1 MLAAIWDNKIDLIFF
16 ISIGFVIVVIA
27 LWFLFNGIYTK
38 SKNKKAAKNLKKPT
52 EINESVEEKPTEE
65 ETIEQ
70 IKEDISSEDKAN
82 EENVQEEAS
91 EAVAPIVVAEEENE
105 QPEESTEIVQEESE
119 PAQEESK
126 EAESVEPAQ
135 EESTVKEEQLEK
147 VEEASSVIEEK
158 EETVESTEIVQEESE
173 PVQEKT
179 EELQEETPEETATP
193 IVFGA
198 EENEQPEETTD
209 AESVE
214 PTEETPVVEETPVKE
229 TKAEEA
235 PTPIVEEEPKAEAKA
250 APVKKGRSYNGKYEV
265 FQVADGY
272 AYHLKASNGEILVS
286 SETYASRDG
295 VIKAIKAVQKN
306 LETGEVRIFADKRG
320 KYKFKLISKNY
331 RVLAISS
338 NYSVEKSAVRAS
350 ESFKKFAQ
358 TADIVDIELDDTE
371 IKTATT
377 IKITATEDK
386 EGGKFVIEKFDGEY
400 SWDLKASNGQ
410 ILCQAEGYTSKVGC
424 TNSIEAFKK
433 CVETG
438 VFKCVKDK
446 TGRYCYKL
454 YTQNNRICAVGE
466 SYSSKQG
473 AESAANSVASFY
485 KRATIEEVKN

>member
-52 EINESVEEKPTEE
+52 EINESVEGKPTEE
-65 ETIEQ
+65 ETTEQ

-91 EAVAPIVVAEEENE
+91 EAVAPIVAEEEENE
-105 QPEESTEIVQEESE
+105 QPEETTD
-119 PAQEESK
+119 SK
-126 EAESVEPAQ
+126 LEEPAQ
-135 EESTVKEEQLEK
+135 EESTVKEEQSEK
-147 VEEASSVIEEK
+147 VEEASSVIEE
-158 EETVESTEIVQEESE
+158 TVESAESVSEEAVQEETTE
-173 PVQEKT
+173 PEEEKT
-179 EELQEETPEETATP
+179 EEIQEDTPEETATP
-193 IVFGA
+193 IVFEA
-198 EENEQPEETTD
+198 EENEQPEESTD

-235 PTPIVEEEPKAEAKA
+235 PAPIVEEEPKAEAKA